1 MTQTRKQSALE
12 AIVSTLVGML
22 MAYVTGLVVYP
33 LHGHHFSLAENF
45 SITLIFTAVSFARG
59 YAVRRAFN
67 RSHSGARSG

>member
-1 MTQTRKQSALE
+1 
-12 AIVSTLVGML
+12 ML

-59 YAVRRAFN
+59 YVIRRAFN
-67 RSHSGARSG
+67 RSHSGVRSG